1 VGLEYLAAGR
11 DGHIHHLLV
20 LLQGVKAAA
29 HVPMEVVP
37 RQQVLVDGVGIRV
50 GLLLLVGGLLLLLV
64 LVELLLGGLVL
75 GGRDVDLLRRGGWR
89 AGARSGRL
97 VGVSELMV
105 LLLLQLLLMLL
116 LLLLQLLLHVLLLQ
130 HVLLLLLQGMLQGRR
145 RRRGRQAMG
154 MRRQSRLVAQESLL
168 LGLVVLLLLLLML
181 LLLLLMLLLL
191 LLLLACV
198 LLDLDHVLLLLLLPL
213 AHQLLLELVLLHGE
227 IIDALRELG
236 HVAVAVEL
244 AVGEHGLQLEFVVP
258 GGSAGGGGQF
268 PLGGQ
273 GGPLLLSPD
282 QLIDVHVGSTG
293 GRRNG
298 RGYDWI
304 ILKDTVVEGLLQ
316 GLCGREETQRG
327 IVYLVAKVHIHQ
339 CEEGP
344 FAPLGLLGHLDGL
357 VLLQQIVPLLD
368 DL

>member
-64 LVELLLGGLVL
+64 LVE
-75 GGRDVDLLRRGGWR
+75 
-89 AGARSGRL
+89 
-97 VGVSELMV
+97 
-105 LLLLQLLLMLL
+105 
-116 LLLLQLLLHVLLLQ
+116 
-130 HVLLLLLQGMLQGRR
+130 
-145 RRRGRQAMG
+145 
-154 MRRQSRLVAQESLL
+154 
-168 LGLVVLLLLLLML
+168 
-181 LLLLLMLLLL
+181 LLL